1 MGHAKKWLTAGAIAL
16 AAAVPLSTTASAQS
30 SVTIMRQIDTDRYD
44 PHTSTARS
52 TAEIMFMVGD
62 TLVALG
68 PDMKTIH
75 PLLAK
80 SWEVSEDGKLYT
92 FHLRDDVTF
101 CSGKKFTA
109 ADVKATIDRWMGLD
123 KGVVKNRAGDV
134 KEIRAVDDYTL
145 EYELVQ
151 PYSELLYQM
160 TQHFHT
166 IINVDQVNELGE
178 DFGVKGFD
186 GTGPYCFGGW
196 EPRNELTMTKHEAYT
211 WGPAFYANQGPAK
224 VDTVTWRIVPEENN
238 VVAGIQTGQ
247 GDVTQYLPYWSIDQL
262 EANPQISVTQ
272 PPFYFWTFYIGFK
285 ITRDNVNDVKVRE
298 AINLAV
304 DQTALAEGP
313 FFGKAEPATAYVHPG
328 TLDYSDQAIDES
340 LFGYDPEKA
349 AALLDEAG
357 WTMGDDGFR
366 YKDGKKLELITYSFT
381 NIWRQITEAV
391 QGDLRKVGVDMKV
404 ELFDATVVWGKLKT
418 QDFDM
423 YTMSYPYV
431 SAGDALNLYFP
442 SANMPSPNRMNWD
455 DEETDQWLFEAR
467 GALND
472 ADRAAAYAKVE
483 KKVHDAVVWI
493 PLVHEPMFVAAGPK
507 VKPVEAHGIYGAG
520 LYKGLSLEMK

>member
-1 MGHAKKWLTAGAIAL
+1 MGHATKWLSAGAIAL
-16 AAAVPLSTTASAQS
+16 AAAVPLSTGASAQS
-30 SVTIMRQIDTDRYD
+30 SVTVMRSIDTDRYD

-109 ADVKATIDRWMGLD
+109 ADVKATIDRWLNLD

-134 KEIRAVDDYTL
+134 KEVRAVDDYTV

-186 GTGPYCFGGW
+186 GTGPYCFDSW

-211 WGPAFYANQGPAK
+211 WGPEFYANQGPAK
-224 VDTVTWRIVPEENN
+224 IDKVTWRIVPEENN

-262 EANPQISVTQ
+262 QANPQISVTQ
-272 PPFYFWTFYIGFK
+272 PPFYFWTFYMGFK
-285 ITRDNVNDVKVRE
+285 ITRDNVSDLAVRK

-304 DQTALAEGP
+304 DQKALAEGP
-313 FFGKAEPATAYVHPG
+313 FFGKAEPAYAYVHPG
-328 TLDYSDQAIDES
+328 TLDYSDEAIDES

-349 AALLDEAG
+349 AAMLDEAG

-366 YKDGKKLELITYSFT
+366 YKDGKKLELVAYSFT

-391 QGDLRKVGVDMKV
+391 QGDLRKVGVDLKV

-423 YTMSYPYV
+423 FTMSYPYV

-455 DEETDQWLFEAR
+455 DKETDQWLFEAR

-472 ADRAAAYAKVE
+472 ADRAAAYAKIE
-483 KKVHDAVVWI
+483 KKVHDAVVWLPI
-493 PLVHEPMFVAAGPK
+493 VHEPMFVAAGPK
-507 VKPVEAHGIYGAG
+507 LKPVEAHGIYGAG

>member
-1 MGHAKKWLTAGAIAL
+1 MGHATKWLAAGAIAL

-30 SVTIMRQIDTDRYD
+30 SVTVMRQIDTDRYD

-109 ADVKATIDRWMGLD
+109 ADVKATIDRWLNLD

-134 KEIRAVDDYTL
+134 KEVRAVDDYTV

-166 IINVDQVNELGE
+166 IINVDQVNELGD

-186 GTGPYCFGGW
+186 GTGPYCFESW
-196 EPRNELTMTKHEAYT
+196 EPRNELVMTKHDAYT
-211 WGPAFYANQGPAK
+211 WGPAFYETQGPAK
-224 VDTVTWRIVPEENN
+224 VDKVVWKIVPEENN

-285 ITRDNVNDVKVRE
+285 ITRDNVSDVKVRQ

-304 DQTALAEGP
+304 DQKALAEGP

-328 TLDYSDQAIDES
+328 TLDYSKEAIDES

-349 AALLDEAG
+349 ATLLDEAG
-357 WTMGDDGFR
+357 WKMGDDGFR
-366 YKDGKKLELITYSFT
+366 YKDGKKLELVTYSFT
-381 NIWRQITEAV
+381 NIWRQLTEAV
-391 QGDLRKVGVDMKV
+391 QGDLRKVGIDMQV

-455 DEETDQWLFEAR
+455 DKETDQWLFEAR

-507 VKPVEAHGIYGAG
+507 LKPVEAHGIYGAG

>member
-1 MGHAKKWLTAGAIAL
+1 MGHATKWLAAGAIAL

-30 SVTIMRQIDTDRYD
+30 SVTVMRQIDTDRYD

-109 ADVKATIDRWMGLD
+109 ADVKATIDRWLNLD

-134 KEIRAVDDYTL
+134 KEVRAVDDYTV

-166 IINVDQVNELGE
+166 IINVDQVNELGD

-186 GTGPYCFGGW
+186 GTGPYCFESW
-196 EPRNELTMTKHEAYT
+196 EPRNELVMTKHDAYS
-211 WGPAFYANQGPAK
+211 WGPAFYETQGPAK
-224 VDTVTWRIVPEENN
+224 VDKVVWKIVPEENN

-285 ITRDNVNDVKVRE
+285 ITRDNVSDVKVRQ

-304 DQTALAEGP
+304 DQKALAEGP

-328 TLDYSDQAIDES
+328 TLDYSEEAIDES

-349 AALLDEAG
+349 ATLLDEAG
-357 WTMGDDGFR
+357 WKMGDDGFR
-366 YKDGKKLELITYSFT
+366 YKDGKKLELVTYSFT
-381 NIWRQITEAV
+381 NIWRQLTEAV
-391 QGDLRKVGVDMKV
+391 QGDLRKVGIDMQV

-455 DEETDQWLFEAR
+455 DKETDQWLFEAR

-507 VKPVEAHGIYGAG
+507 LKPVEAHGIYGAG

>member
-1 MGHAKKWLTAGAIAL
+1 MGHATKWLAAGAIAL

-30 SVTIMRQIDTDRYD
+30 SVTVMRQIDTDRYD

-109 ADVKATIDRWMGLD
+109 ADVKATIDRWLNLD

-134 KEIRAVDDYTL
+134 KEVRAVDDYTV

-166 IINVDQVNELGE
+166 IINVDQVNELGD

-186 GTGPYCFGGW
+186 GTGPYCFESW
-196 EPRNELTMTKHEAYT
+196 EPRNELVMTKHDAYT
-211 WGPAFYANQGPAK
+211 WGPAFYETQGPAK
-224 VDTVTWRIVPEENN
+224 VDKVVWKIVPEENN

-285 ITRDNVNDVKVRE
+285 ITRDNVSDVKVRE

-304 DQTALAEGP
+304 DQKALAEGP

-328 TLDYSDQAIDES
+328 TLDYSEEAIDES

-349 AALLDEAG
+349 ATLLDEAG
-357 WTMGDDGFR
+357 WKMGDDGFR
-366 YKDGKKLELITYSFT
+366 YKDGKKLELVTYSFT
-381 NIWRQITEAV
+381 NIWRQLTEAV
-391 QGDLRKVGVDMKV
+391 QGDLRKVGIDMQV

-455 DEETDQWLFEAR
+455 DKETDQWLFEAR

-507 VKPVEAHGIYGAG
+507 LKPVEAHGIYGAG

>member
-1 MGHAKKWLTAGAIAL
+1 MGHVNKWLTAGAVAL

-30 SVTIMRQIDTDRYD
+30 SVTVMRQIDTDRYD

-62 TLVALG
+62 TLVSLD

-109 ADVKATIDRWMGLD
+109 ADVKATIDRWLNLD

-134 KEIRAVDDYTL
+134 KEVRAVDDYTV

-166 IINVDQVNELGE
+166 IVNVDQVNELGD

-186 GTGPYCFGGW
+186 GTGPYCFGSW
-196 EPRNELTMTKHEAYT
+196 EPRNELVLTKHEAYT
-211 WGPAFYANQGPAK
+211 WGPQFYENTGPAK
-224 VDTVTWRIVPEENN
+224 VDKVVWKIVPEENN

-262 EANPQISVTQ
+262 EANPQISLTQ

-285 ITRDNVNDVKVRE
+285 ITRDNVADVKVRE

-304 DQTALAEGP
+304 DQQALAEGP

-328 TLDYSDQAIDES
+328 TLDYAGDAINEG
-340 LFGYDPEKA
+340 LFGYDPERA
-349 AALLDEAG
+349 AQLLDEAG
-357 WTMGDDGFR
+357 WKLGDDGFR
-366 YKDGKKLELITYSFT
+366 YKDGQKLELITYSFT

-391 QGDLRKVGVDMKV
+391 QGDLRKVGVDMQV

-455 DEETDQWLFEAR
+455 DKETDQWLFEGR

-472 ADRAAAYAKVE
+472 AGRAEAYAKIQ

-507 VKPVEAHGIYGAG
+507 LKPVQAHGLYGAG
-520 LYKGLSLEMK
+520 LYKGLSLELK

>member
-1 MGHAKKWLTAGAIAL
+1 MGHATKWLTAGAIAL
-16 AAAVPLSTTASAQS
+16 AAAVPLATTASAQS
-30 SVTIMRQIDTDRYD
+30 SITVMRQIDTDRYD

-109 ADVKATIDRWMGLD
+109 ADVKATIDRWLGLD

-134 KEIRAVDDYTL
+134 KEIRAVDDYTV

-166 IINVDQVNELGE
+166 IINVDQVNELGD

-186 GTGPYCFGGW
+186 GTGPYCFESW
-196 EPRNELTMTKHEAYT
+196 EPRNELVMTKHEAYT

-224 VDTVTWRIVPEENN
+224 IDKVTWRIVPEENN

-262 EANPQISVTQ
+262 QANPQISVTQ
-272 PPFYFWTFYIGFK
+272 PPFYFWTFYMGFK
-285 ITRDNVNDVKVRE
+285 ITRDNVSDLAVRK

-304 DQTALAEGP
+304 DQKALAEGP
-313 FFGKAEPATAYVHPG
+313 FFGKAEPAYAYVHPG
-328 TLDYSDQAIDES
+328 TLDYSDEAIDES

-366 YKDGKKLELITYSFT
+366 YKDGKKLELVAYSFT

-391 QGDLRKVGVDMKV
+391 QGDLRKVGVDLKV

-423 YTMSYPYV
+423 FTMSYPYV

-455 DEETDQWLFEAR
+455 DKETDQWLFEAR

-472 ADRAAAYAKVE
+472 ADRAAAYAKIE
-483 KKVHDAVVWI
+483 KKVHDAVVWVPI
-493 PLVHEPMFVAAGPK
+493 VHEPMFVAAGPK
-507 VKPVEAHGIYGAG
+507 LKPVDAHGIYGAG

>member
-1 MGHAKKWLTAGAIAL
+1 MGHATKWLTAGALAL

-30 SVTIMRQIDTDRYD
+30 SVTVMRSIDTDRYD

-62 TLVALG
+62 TLVSLD

-109 ADVKATIDRWMGLD
+109 ADVKATIDRWLALE

-134 KEIRAVDDYTL
+134 KEVRAVDDYTV

-186 GTGPYCFGGW
+186 GTGPYCFGTW
-196 EPRNELTMTKHEAYT
+196 EPRNELVLSKHEGYT
-211 WGPAFYANQGPAK
+211 WGPEFYENTGPAK
-224 VDTVTWRIVPEENN
+224 VDKIVWKIVPEENN

-262 EANPQISVTQ
+262 QANPQISVTQ

-285 ITRDNVNDVKVRE
+285 ITRDNVSDVKVRE

-304 DQTALAEGP
+304 DQKALAEGP

-328 TLDYSDQAIDES
+328 TLDYADKDINES

-357 WTMGDDGFR
+357 WKVGDDGFR

-455 DEETDQWLFEAR
+455 DKETDQWLFEAR

-507 VKPVEAHGIYGAG
+507 MKPVQAHGLYGAG
-520 LYKGLSLEMK
+520 LYKGLSLELK

>member
-1 MGHAKKWLTAGAIAL
+1 MGHSMKWLAAGAIAL

-30 SVTIMRQIDTDRYD
+30 SVTVMRQIDTDRYD

-109 ADVKATIDRWMGLD
+109 ADVKATIDRWLGLD

-134 KEIRAVDDYTL
+134 KEVRAVDDYTV

-166 IINVDQVNELGE
+166 IINVDQVNELGD

-186 GTGPYCFGGW
+186 GTGPYCFESW
-196 EPRNELTMTKHEAYT
+196 EPRNELVMSKHEAYT
-211 WGPAFYANQGPAK
+211 WGPEFYANQGPAK
-224 VDTVTWRIVPEENN
+224 IDKVTWRIVPEENN

-262 EANPQISVTQ
+262 QANPQISVTQ
-272 PPFYFWTFYIGFK
+272 PPFYFWTFYMGFK
-285 ITRDNVNDVKVRE
+285 ITRDNVSDLTVRK

-304 DQTALAEGP
+304 DQKALAEGP
-313 FFGKAEPATAYVHPG
+313 FFGKAEPAYAYVHPG
-328 TLDYSDQAIDES
+328 TLDYAEDAVDES

-366 YKDGKKLELITYSFT
+366 YKDGKKLELVAYSFT

-391 QGDLRKVGVDMKV
+391 QGDLRKVGIDLKV

-455 DEETDQWLFEAR
+455 DKETDQWLFEAR
-467 GALND
+467 GALTD
-472 ADRAAAYAKVE
+472 ADRAAAYAKIE
-483 KKVHDAVVWI
+483 KKVHDAAVWVPI
-493 PLVHEPMFVAAGPK
+493 VHEPMFVAAGPK
-507 VKPVEAHGIYGAG
+507 LKPVEAHGIYGAG